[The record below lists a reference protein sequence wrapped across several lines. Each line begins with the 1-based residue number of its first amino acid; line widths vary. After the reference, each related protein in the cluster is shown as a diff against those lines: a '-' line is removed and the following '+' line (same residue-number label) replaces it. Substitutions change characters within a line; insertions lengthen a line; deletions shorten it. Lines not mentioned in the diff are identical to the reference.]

1 MFGFLFFSFL
11 LFSDSIQDD
20 SESATV
26 GLILAFWLSFSHP
39 VFLVSLRTRQ
49 LRIKVRT
56 NAHTGGRLITK
67 TNKKLI
73 DWVLITAA
81 GRSIVLLLLLLVECQ
96 NQSSSLLVLFYEE
109 KKLPAC
115 LLISIPFFSFFT
127 FISYLL
133 SSYLSLSLC
142 WLLGCWQSHLI
153 EESLR
158 PDSFDLD
165 CCCFSNL
172 NGAPSDCWLMSSG
185 RTTSPFLSS
194 LSLRLL
200 LLLLVYNKVT
210 TIPQRG
216 SIKEFLNVAGL
227 AASGWSSTLFPP
239 SFFSYFI
246 PFGFVCS
253 CCVDRVFKLNK

>member
-115 LLISIPFFSFFT
+115 LLISIPFFFHF
-127 FISYLL
+127 LL
-133 SSYLSLSLC
+133 LFLIYYHHICLSVC
-142 WLLGCWQSHLI
+142 VGCWAVGSLI
-153 EESLR
+153 WLR
-158 PDSFDLD
+158 NPWGQIHSTWT
-165 CCCFSNL
+165 
-172 NGAPSDCWLMSSG
+172 A
-185 RTTSPFLSS
+185 
-194 LSLRLL
+194 
-200 LLLLVYNKVT
+200 
-210 TIPQRG
+210 
-216 SIKEFLNVAGL
+216 
-227 AASGWSSTLFPP
+227 AASVIWMALRATVDWCQVDERRVLF
-239 SFFSYFI
+239 FLL
-246 PFGFVCS
+246 C
-253 CCVDRVFKLNK
+253 L